1 MSDIQHMHEQ
11 NTDTYGFLEETPLN
25 LNSLIHKLQG
35 QVNTQ
40 WYQFGLAI
48 GVPQEILEQLN
59 HYSEYDCVVEVL
71 DYWLK
76 HHPGQPTWQE
86 VADAQRKTTEVYQL
100 TNTTVKDGVY
110 INADCHIMYLLSQ
123 HAQ

>member
-1 MSDIQHMHEQ
+1 M
-11 NTDTYGFLEETPLN
+11 DTYGFLEETPLN

-40 WYQFGLAI
+40 WYQFGLVI
-48 GVPQEILEQLN
+48 GVPQEILEQ
-59 HYSEYDCVVEVL
+59 YSECDHVVEVL

-86 VADAQRKTTEVYQL
+86 VADAQRKTEVYQI
-100 TNTTVKDGVY
+100 TDTTMKDGVY
-110 INADCHIMYLLSQ
+110 TNAYQCHMYLYS
-123 HAQ
+123 